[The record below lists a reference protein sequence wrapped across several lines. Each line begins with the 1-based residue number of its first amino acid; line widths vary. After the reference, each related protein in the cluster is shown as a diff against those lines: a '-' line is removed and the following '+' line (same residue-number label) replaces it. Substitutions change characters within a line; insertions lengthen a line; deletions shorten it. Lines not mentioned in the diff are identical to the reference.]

1 MVGGA
6 VASRFHSAQR
16 TARLAPRRT
25 VQPIDSSRAYPCSM
39 VDAVSEGQWVVCAGH
54 GFPDGTDLAV
64 ATPQIRVRP
73 IREVAIEV
81 RAVSFSPLLTV
92 EAVVEQ
98 VDRIL
103 TEVQAGA
110 MWTYHVAAEVVVT
123 DVFRVA
129 ASGSYAWIPWEREAT
144 APATSRSS

>member
-1 MVGGA
+1 
-6 VASRFHSAQR
+6 
-16 TARLAPRRT
+16 
-25 VQPIDSSRAYPCSM
+25 
-39 VDAVSEGQWVVCAGH
+39 
-54 GFPDGTDLAV
+54 
-64 ATPQIRVRP
+64 
-73 IREVAIEV
+73 VAIEV

-103 TEVQAGA
+103 TEVQAAA

-144 APATSRSS
+144 APGYVPQFVTEPWTVTTGSPFARLVGAQEEDRRLHDAMYYLFFRPDWYHLYKVLVWRWRGSEVDAI